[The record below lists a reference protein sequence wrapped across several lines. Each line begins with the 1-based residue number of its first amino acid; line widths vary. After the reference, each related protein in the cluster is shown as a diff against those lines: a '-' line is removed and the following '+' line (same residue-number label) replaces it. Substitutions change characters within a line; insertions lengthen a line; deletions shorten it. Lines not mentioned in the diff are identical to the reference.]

1 MLNGKIPIVSTKKQE
16 RFSRKSIAGNA
27 AGLALFSIIII
38 LTMGNAG
45 IAMVSVTLKSM
56 SDRMVMFW
64 IFGKKEKPEESIEEY
79 TDRLLKENQEKIDR
93 YHEERE

>member
-1 MLNGKIPIVSTKKQE
+1 
-16 RFSRKSIAGNA
+16 
-27 AGLALFSIIII
+27 
-38 LTMGNAG
+38 MGNAG

-56 SDRMVMFW
+56 SNRRVMFW

-93 YHEERE
+93 YYEERE

>member
-1 MLNGKIPIVSTKKQE
+1 
-16 RFSRKSIAGNA
+16 
-27 AGLALFSIIII
+27 
-38 LTMGNAG
+38 
-45 IAMVSVTLKSM
+45 MVSVTLKSM